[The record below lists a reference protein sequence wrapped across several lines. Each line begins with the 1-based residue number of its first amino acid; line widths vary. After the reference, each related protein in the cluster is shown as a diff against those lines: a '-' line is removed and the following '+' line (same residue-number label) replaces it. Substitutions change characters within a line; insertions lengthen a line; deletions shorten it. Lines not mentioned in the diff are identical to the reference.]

1 MHASASN
8 APLPNK
14 AIARAFDFFERVVL
28 FSPTSSR
35 ADDEDTEAREERRVN
50 IGAIAHATKET
61 KETRNDARRG
71 SAIDRSAVLIVIDCS
86 LFVYLVTK
94 NDAKLRFFSH
104 HQPPLPPNGTR
115 RFVVTIVSK
124 TKERVRRRK
133 TSGRDRFWRAHRG
146 DGAYFAVVFVR
157 REEDKEVR

>member
-14 AIARAFDFFERVVL
+14 AIARAFDFFEL
-28 FSPTSSR
+28 I
-35 ADDEDTEAREERRVN
+35 DEEDTEAREERRVK

-86 LFVYLVTK
+86 LVLCFFVK
-94 NDAKLRFFSH
+94 K
-104 HQPPLPPNGTR
+104 
-115 RFVVTIVSK
+115 
-124 TKERVRRRK
+124 
-133 TSGRDRFWRAHRG
+133 
-146 DGAYFAVVFVR
+146 
-157 REEDKEVR
+157 

>member
-1 MHASASN
+1 VHASASN

-14 AIARAFDFFERVVL
+14 AIARAFDFFELV
-28 FSPTSSR
+28 
-35 ADDEDTEAREERRVN
+35 DEEDTEAREERRVK

-86 LFVYLVTK
+86 LVFVYLVTK
-94 NDAKLRFFSH
+94 NDAKLWFFSH
-104 HQPPLPPNGTR
+104 HHRRPFPPNGTR

-146 DGAYFAVVFVR
+146 DGAHFAVVFVR
-157 REEDKEVR
+157 REEDKEER

>member
-14 AIARAFDFFERVVL
+14 AIARAFDFFQFVDE
-28 FSPTSSR
+28 
-35 ADDEDTEAREERRVN
+35 EDTEAREERRVK

-86 LFVYLVTK
+86 LVFVYLVTK
-94 NDAKLRFFSH
+94 NDAKRWFFSH
-104 HQPPLPPNGTR
+104 HHRRPFPPNGTR

-124 TKERVRRRK
+124 TKEKVRRRK

-157 REEDKEVR
+157 REEDKEER